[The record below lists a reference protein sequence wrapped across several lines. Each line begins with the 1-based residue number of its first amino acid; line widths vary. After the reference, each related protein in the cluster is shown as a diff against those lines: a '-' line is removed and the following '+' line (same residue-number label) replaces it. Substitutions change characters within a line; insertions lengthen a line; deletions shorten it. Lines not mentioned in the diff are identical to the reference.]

1 MTNEKRYKETD
12 THLHWNEKG
21 CTIKSKNNNN
31 DNNEDK
37 AKRSVRYKNISR
49 CETERWVGIALY
61 VGGGQYSVSQN
72 LPPLFTVIA

>member
-49 CETERWVGIALY
+49 CETV
-61 VGGGQYSVSQN
+61 
-72 LPPLFTVIA
+72 